1 MIRSIRHKG
10 LRLLYERG
18 DHRGV
23 APKRAARIEEIMA
36 LLDVARSPR
45 DLDLPGFRLH
55 RLHGDLAGWWS
66 IAVSGNWR
74 IVFRIIEGDVHDID
88 LLDYH

>member
-23 APKRAARIEEIMA
+23 ASERAARIEEIMA

-74 IVFRIIEGDVHDID
+74 IVFRIIEGDVHDVD